1 MASKT
6 YKAAKKSRDKA
17 KKSRATAVKK
27 MKAAKPNT
35 AAWKKAKKDVIK
47 KSSAVR
53 KQGNIMRAE
62 TGRDMGERTKY
73 TGALKKDTL
82 DMIREMEKEAP
93 SLTKLPKDRTD
104 WQKANISLLNSLEG
118 TYGEKRR
125 KWDQMWADDRAGM
138 IKKQKNELTRLK
150 NAGLLD
156 DIELDEELQTDVDR
170 VSRTPAKITGGSE
183 YLATDYDR
191 PAFQDWSDLAPPDM
205 PGLLG
210 SAKAQQ
216 DLLGS
221 GMAAYQPWAQ
231 PAIEYQPPVGPT
243 YATRASLLGGAVP
256 SVSGAGD
263 DVITSKDNGKTY
275 GPGGTYD
282 NYQDWYMAPEN
293 PAGHYWALA
302 NAARADNK
310 VSPWGNE
317 MDGGIWK
324 YKGGGSTIGSTNAIV
339 GRDLGEDARLLDLV
353 GNKATPQLLAYNTVN
368 PLQRSALS
376 NVSYRAPLAAPT
388 ASAAAPTFAS
398 VPIGGWQ
405 GRTNISNDP
414 AQLNALNAME
424 NIARN
429 NAGILAGGA
438 APYGDYGAYAT
449 PQSILAMQ
457 GTST

>member
-1 MASKT
+1 
-6 YKAAKKSRDKA
+6 
-17 KKSRATAVKK
+17 
-27 MKAAKPNT
+27 
-35 AAWKKAKKDVIK
+35 
-47 KSSAVR
+47 
-53 KQGNIMRAE
+53 
-62 TGRDMGERTKY
+62 
-73 TGALKKDTL
+73 
-82 DMIREMEKEAP
+82 
-93 SLTKLPKDRTD
+93 
-104 WQKANISLLNSLEG
+104 
-118 TYGEKRR
+118 
-125 KWDQMWADDRAGM
+125 
-138 IKKQKNELTRLK
+138 
-150 NAGLLD
+150 
-156 DIELDEELQTDVDR
+156 
-170 VSRTPAKITGGSE
+170 
-183 YLATDYDR
+183 
-191 PAFQDWSDLAPPDM
+191 
-205 PGLLG
+205 
-210 SAKAQQ
+210 
-216 DLLGS
+216 
-221 GMAAYQPWAQ
+221 MAAYQPWAQ

-405 GRTNISNDP
+405 GRTNISNDA